1 MTPETMLE
9 APAEVQAEIRALFA
23 AMDRMDER
31 IAKDFEEIAR
41 IKRKSNANMVEIK
54 AQLAKLR
61 MDYK

>member
-1 MTPETMLE
+1 MTPETMRE

-31 IAKDFEEIAR
+31 IAKDFDEIAR
-41 IKRKSNANMVEIK
+41 IKRKTSANMAEIK
-54 AQLAKLR
+54 AQLAKLQ

>member
-31 IAKDFEEIAR
+31 IAKDFEEMDHLT
-41 IKRKSNANMVEIK
+41 IKINANITQINEQV
-54 AQLAKLR
+54 AKLKQG
-61 MDYK
+61 YK

>member
-41 IKRKSNANMVEIK
+41 IKRKTSANMAEIK

>member
-31 IAKDFEEIAR
+31 IAKDFEEMDHLT
-41 IKRKSNANMVEIK
+41 IKINANITQINEQI
-54 AQLAKLR
+54 AKLR
-61 MDYK
+61 RDYK

>member
-31 IAKDFEEIAR
+31 IAKDFEEMDHLT
-41 IKRKSNANMVEIK
+41 IKIK
-54 AQLAKLR
+54 ANITQINEQVAKLKQG
-61 MDYK
+61 YK

>member
-61 MDYK
+61 MDYR